1 MNKEP
6 NQSGGDKELNQSDGK
21 LMNEEEPIRSDGNKE
36 PNLKNW
42 TVN

>member
-21 LMNEEEPIRSDGNKE
+21 LMNKRRTDPI
-36 PNLKNW
+36 
-42 TVN
+42 